1 MMRVHLVRH
10 GVFDGVGRSLVG
22 RAPGIPLSSEGR
34 AQALRL
40 ADALAREPISAVYT
54 SPLERAQQTAAILA
68 APHDVHPI
76 PVAAFEEIDFGEW
89 TGSDIHDLDAHSAW
103 RDFNTLRSLTR
114 IPGGELMLET
124 QARAIAGL
132 LELRQRHGNDTIAIV
147 SHADVIR
154 AVLGHVLGMPLDN
167 LLRLE
172 IAPATF
178 STLELHGSWPRVLC
192 IGRPP
197 LSA

>member
-10 GVFDGVGRSLVG
+10 GAFDGVGRTLAG
-22 RAPGIPLSSEGR
+22 RATGVRLNAEGR
-34 AQALRL
+34 AQASRL
-40 ADALAREPISAVYT
+40 AETLAREPITAVYT
-54 SPLERAQQTAAILA
+54 SPLERARETAEVLA
-68 APHDVHPI
+68 APHDTRPI
-76 PVAAFEEIDFGEW
+76 PAPAFAEIDFGDW
-89 TGSDIHDLDAHSAW
+89 TGSKVGDLEGHSAW

-124 QARAIAGL
+124 QTRAIAGL
-132 LELRQRHGNDTIAIV
+132 LELQRSHINDTIAVV

-154 AVLGHVLGMPLDN
+154 AVLGHVLGMPMDN

-178 STLELHGSWPRVLC
+178 STLELHGAWPQIVC
-192 IGRPP
+192 IGRPA